1 MTSVVV
7 NGVSYQIQNN
17 KLNELIAW
25 LEKNQATQVIDNNS
39 VQNDGRSII
48 NG

>member
-25 LEKNQATQVIDNNS
+25 LEKNQATQVIDKYS